1 MQHCKQF
8 GSFIAPA
15 AILISSIHFPSWI
28 ISTTITTESLDQ
40 SYVSMTLTSNYVLHH
55 VTNENCCSPNIIG
68 TFLMAAVK
76 FISTSTKGSAPWT
89 ALVWSQQT
97 IRSMI
102 LHLQNYIP
110 VKSNICVETCNAS
123 DRTLCRP
130 TNEQCKKPTYTYLY
144 TIYWNS
150 TENNSFDFF
159 EIIFFEIIFFWNYFF
174 EIIFFEIIFS
184 IDVLPFHEFLILE
197 INRSIQF
204 WKAESGKLGIPSRLL
219 TKPIYLSYMI
229 SDGDK
234 IHSTNYTLQLKNFIW
249 NLKLLISI
257 PPPWVRY

>member
-159 EIIFFEIIFFWNYFF
+159 EIIFFEIIFFLKLFFWNYVFWNYFF
-174 EIIFFEIIFS
+174 YRCSTISWIFDS
-184 IDVLPFHEFLILE
+184 WNKQVNPVLESRKWEAGNTISPTYKTNLSFLH
-197 INRSIQF
+197 
-204 WKAESGKLGIPSRLL
+204 
-219 TKPIYLSYMI
+219 
-229 SDGDK
+229 D
-234 IHSTNYTLQLKNFIW
+234 IW
-249 NLKLLISI
+249 WWQDSFN
-257 PPPWVRY
+257 

>member
-1 MQHCKQF
+1 M
-8 GSFIAPA
+8 
-15 AILISSIHFPSWI
+15 
-28 ISTTITTESLDQ
+28 
-40 SYVSMTLTSNYVLHH
+40 
-55 VTNENCCSPNIIG
+55 
-68 TFLMAAVK
+68 
-76 FISTSTKGSAPWT
+76 
-89 ALVWSQQT
+89 
-97 IRSMI
+97 
-102 LHLQNYIP
+102 
-110 VKSNICVETCNAS
+110 
-123 DRTLCRP
+123 
-130 TNEQCKKPTYTYLY
+130 
-144 TIYWNS
+144 
-150 TENNSFDFF
+150 
-159 EIIFFEIIFFWNYFF
+159 
-174 EIIFFEIIFS
+174 FFEIIFS